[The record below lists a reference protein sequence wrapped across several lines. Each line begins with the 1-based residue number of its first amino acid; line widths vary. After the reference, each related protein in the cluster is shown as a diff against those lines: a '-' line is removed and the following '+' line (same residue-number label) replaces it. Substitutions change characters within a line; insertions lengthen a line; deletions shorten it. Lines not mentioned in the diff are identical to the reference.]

1 MGAPYETAVARMALA
16 EAHRGLGNEHRALLE
31 LRAARSALERIG
43 ARSKAAEAARAA
55 GDGHA
60 AVPPSGASSAAAP
73 TVFRAEGDTRSVLYD
88 GRAVQ
93 LRDLK
98 GMRYLARLLAEP
110 GREFHVLDLVAAE
123 RGAPIV
129 PTAAGGTPALVTTE
143 GDVGPAFD
151 AQAKEAYRRR
161 LRDIE
166 DDIEEATLMGDGE
179 RAALAAA
186 DRDYIV
192 GELSRAFGLGGR
204 DRHIGSSSER
214 ARASVTRALRYA
226 LDRVAAHHPV
236 LAEHLESTV
245 RTGTYCSYVPD
256 PRVPIRWTV

>member
-1 MGAPYETAVARMALA
+1 MALA
-16 EAHRGLGNEHRALLE
+16 EAHRALGNEDRALLE
-31 LRAARSALERIG
+31 LRAAHSALERIG
-43 ARSKAAEAARAA
+43 ARSKAQEAARACGI
-55 GDGHA
+55 GDP
-60 AVPPSGASSAAAP
+60 AVPPSAASSAAARN
-73 TVFRAEGDTRSVLYD
+73 VFRAEGDTRSVSYD
-88 GRAVQ
+88 GHTV
-93 LRDLK
+93 LLGDLK

-123 RGAPIV
+123 RGAPVV
-129 PTAAGGTPALVTTE
+129 PTPSRGVPAPMTSE
-143 GDVGPAFD
+143 GDVGPAVD

-166 DDIEEATLMGDGE
+166 DDIEEAMLMGDGE
-179 RAALAAA
+179 RAALAEA

-192 GELSRAFGLGGR
+192 RELSRAFGLGGR

-236 LAEHLESTV
+236 LAEHLEHTV
-245 RTGTYCSYVPD
+245 RTGTYCSYAPD